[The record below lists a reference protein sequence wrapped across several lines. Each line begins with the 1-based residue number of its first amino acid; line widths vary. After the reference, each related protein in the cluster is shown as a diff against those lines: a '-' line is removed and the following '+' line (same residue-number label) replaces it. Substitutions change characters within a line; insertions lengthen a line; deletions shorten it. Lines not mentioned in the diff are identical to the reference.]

1 MGSCMSSTQ
10 AVKTGNVRG
19 KQMNNGSR
27 RQRKKELRRQAL
39 ETLSVEAKN
48 DELLA
53 TIPGRT
59 CSNGASNISCIYT
72 QQGRKGTN
80 QDAMIVWED
89 FASMEDTVYCGV
101 YDGHG
106 PFGHLVARRVR
117 DSLPSKLFQYWQE
130 ELAVIKEDSNKE
142 EISKPPMFAPWKQ
155 AHLIAYQVMDKELQ
169 SHPLIDCFCSGTT
182 AVTVLKQGKHLV
194 IGNVG
199 DSRAIMGTRDENGI
213 LKAIQLTV
221 DLKPNLPQEADRIRE
236 YKGRVFALHDEPEVS
251 RVWLPYD
258 DSPGLAMARAF
269 GDFCLKDYGVIS
281 MPEMSYRQLTERD
294 LFIVLASDG
303 IWDVLSNDE
312 VVHIVASAPTRSTA
326 ARALVESAVR
336 VWRLKYPTS
345 KVDDCAVVCLYL
357 DDPDS
362 AHEHPTGEDISSML
376 SGDSDPFCESHNSV
390 SAESVDLPVKVV
402 DPQTARVVSDDGE
415 LEVEETALPPV
426 RLDPPNGTAEVGE
439 ILNEEPPK
447 EIVHSESRR
456 KRSLAD
462 WLGADEDE
470 EWSALEG
477 VTRVNSL
484 LNLPRFSA
492 GDKRTA
498 GTMKKWL

>member
-1 MGSCMSSTQ
+1 MAIFSNLMYSLIFSF
-10 AVKTGNVRG
+10 KI
-19 KQMNNGSR
+19 K
-27 RQRKKELRRQAL
+27 RKIYSKELRREAMETLTL
-39 ETLSVEAKN
+39 ETKN
-48 DELLA
+48 DALLA
-53 TIPGRT
+53 SLPGRI
-59 CSNGASNISCIYT
+59 CSNGASNVACIYT

-80 QDAMIVWED
+80 QDAMVVWED

-106 PFGHLVARRVR
+106 PYGHLVARRVR
-117 DSLPSKLFQYWQE
+117 DSLPSKLLHYWQE
-130 ELAVIKEDSNKE
+130 ELTAIKDNSKESDTDNSAELCDTAEMDRGSNVSNHNDE
-142 EISKPPMFAPWKQ
+142 VVRKPPMFQPWME
-155 AHLIAYQVMDKELQ
+155 AHRTAYRVMDKELR

-199 DSRAIMGTRDENGI
+199 DSRAIMGTRDENGV

-236 YKGRVFALHDEPEVS
+236 YKGRVFALHDEPEVF
-251 RVWLPYD
+251 RVWLPFD

-281 MPEMSYRQLTERD
+281 DPEISYRQLTDRD

-312 VVHIVASAPTRSTA
+312 VVHIVASAPTHSTA
-326 ARALVESAVR
+326 AQALVESAVR

-357 DDPDS
+357 DDAALIS
-362 AHEHPTGEDISSML
+362 RHLSRADISSVL
-376 SGDSDPFCESHNSV
+376 SEDEGA
-390 SAESVDLPVKVV
+390 AE
-402 DPQTARVVSDDGE
+402 G
-415 LEVEETALPPV
+415 
-426 RLDPPNGTAEVGE
+426 GE
-439 ILNEEPPK
+439 ILNERK
-447 EIVHSESRR
+447 EMGGNETQ
-456 KRSLAD
+456 KKNSLAD
-462 WLGADEDE
+462 WLDAEEDQ

-484 LNLPRFSA
+484 LNLPRFTA
-492 GDKRTA
+492 ADKRAA
-498 GTMKKWL
+498 GTPKGPVTMNSK